1 MDDASLAEEYVR
13 GFVLE
18 QLAENS
24 VKREEVSPP
33 NPNKLAAW
41 VQATSTVVPLP
52 IQQQQQQQQSQHPSN
67 TNHSQSI
74 AMEYGVS
81 RGVSVPVPTMNGHR
95 QSASSGK
102 FMNVWHS
109 PPDYNGGPMAEQAV
123 LVNTP
128 STPPETPP
136 VSGSPTSSSNCNG
149 QAPTHLQPPPVYSPY
164 QQSQHH
170 RMGHHLG
177 NNGLI
182 TMGNG
187 VDNPLS
193 IDEMSCYPDSGC
205 DKGRMD
211 IPLDLRPP
219 HCNDLDC
226 ERRHEY
232 PGSVYHH
239 HMSMQPHMQQIPHH
253 HPYYNTHPCRPLSGG
268 SASTIISSP
277 KRGTGSVNG
286 FGGSVGGKDDM
297 IDDEVLMTL
306 TVRELNKKLHGF
318 PREDVMRFKQKR
330 RTLKNRGYAQN
341 CRSKRLQQRHEL
353 EHTNRQLHN
362 ELDRIKMEL
371 SRVIQEREQLKQM
384 LQMRSSNNGSGGN
397 TANNNGLANG
407 GGGGGPGN
415 GGGGSAAAAVCQ
427 QVYGS
432 AHQQQSSLMVTSSG
446 GGGGGPGSHSNNN
459 NHVNNNHSPSPET
472 YL

>member
-1 MDDASLAEEYVR
+1 M
-13 GFVLE
+13 
-18 QLAENS
+18 
-24 VKREEVSPP
+24 
-33 NPNKLAAW
+33 
-41 VQATSTVVPLP
+41 
-52 IQQQQQQQQSQHPSN
+52 
-67 TNHSQSI
+67 
-74 AMEYGVS
+74 
-81 RGVSVPVPTMNGHR
+81 
-95 QSASSGK
+95 
-102 FMNVWHS
+102 
-109 PPDYNGGPMAEQAV
+109 
-123 LVNTP
+123 
-128 STPPETPP
+128 
-136 VSGSPTSSSNCNG
+136 
-149 QAPTHLQPPPVYSPY
+149 
-164 QQSQHH
+164 
-170 RMGHHLG
+170 
-177 NNGLI
+177 
-182 TMGNG
+182 
-187 VDNPLS
+187 
-193 IDEMSCYPDSGC
+193 
-205 DKGRMD
+205 
-211 IPLDLRPP
+211 
-219 HCNDLDC
+219 
-226 ERRHEY
+226 
-232 PGSVYHH
+232 
-239 HMSMQPHMQQIPHH
+239 
-253 HPYYNTHPCRPLSGG
+253 
-268 SASTIISSP
+268 
-277 KRGTGSVNG
+277 
-286 FGGSVGGKDDM
+286 GGKDDM